1 MCIGNFSADQTS
13 KPVHEH
19 DNHTGDYET
28 LFKQVPPCSISAQS
42 LATVQINCIKYNA
55 NDPPNIDFVN
65 DSGMLVGQNF
75 PGG

>member
-1 MCIGNFSADQTS
+1 MCIDNFSADQTS

-42 LATVQINCIKYNA
+42 LATVQIVCLKYNA
-55 NDPPNIDFVN
+55 NDPPYIETVN
-65 DSGMLVGQNF
+65 DSVMLVSQNL